1 MAAAYSEQSPLLI
14 MCSQTKHEAK
24 WFLLLN
30 DIKYLVFLDVFIVF
44 R

>member
-14 MCSQTKHEAK
+14 MCSHTRAEAK
-24 WFLLLN
+24 WVLLLN
-30 DIKYLVFLDVFIVF
+30 DIKYLVFLDIFIVF